1 MYSSDN
7 MDVERHIK
15 THSSTAVLDSAA
27 VSVLKSFLRSERIIT
42 NFAEHNTW
50 PNHDGTFE
58 YVPNPDESHRPK
70 QNFFVQIKGTHYF
83 QESNGIVKFLL
94 KDLAF
99 PAYLNNNVT
108 LDPGILFVILNPDI
122 RGQERVFWKYLSVQV
137 LNSIRFEQK
146 SVTISFEQWEEIFD
160 TAESIDVFCEHLNK
174 IIDHH
179 AFVLQ
184 LENRYYS
191 NEDLHKIVRRCDELI
206 SENLDSLKKDG
217 VSRDEISSWMLTRLG
232 DLCKSV
238 LILNAMGM
246 ERKNVNLQL
255 AWELSILNAET
266 RYLGMFYKG
275 LSYVGM
281 RIPEEGQSERLMVK
295 YYDFLWRIRKFLKEK
310 CGLSVLQNLE
320 SFLDYKYKDE
330 LDKEYYKL
338 VATAIGTL
346 SAPSVSLAPSR
357 YYIQKKTPFFVGSQ
371 RYYEVTLQL
380 AGIYATKFNRI
391 TAYTQQDISTPYSI
405 KIAYENVS
413 VELWGVKTTIKVIT
427 NWQVSVDPKCLNQL
441 GKIIGCGTKVSSNYG
456 EFAALMRFLTQSG
469 MTLLELIDL
478 KEIKVTT
485 IVNDVFK
492 GTNTHMLQDLI
503 TILQRAFSADSEQR
517 RGKNVIRYLLR
528 ELREESFERVMPNSF
543 NSKQLSDNL
552 LLSRS
557 CFPFDKNPFISNLP
571 YSRTSDSK
579 NARELIEVAGR
590 KAMISARPYLKI
602 ESMISKT
609 GELYFDLKEIADE
622 SEIDRFNGGLDSW
635 EISKGFTI
643 KKDDGQVYIDSYE
656 QDTLFIL
663 SWLLRASRR
672 SNPGQK
678 NFNQNYINNE
688 KQRGFSFTDPLKEK
702 ALQGVFVNSQ
712 ILLIYGAAGTGK
724 TTLIEYI
731 SNLMSDQNKLFLTK
745 THTALQNIKRRI
757 KNASNCEFVS
767 IDSFTRRVNL
777 AEYDLIFVDECST
790 IDNRTMCNFLR
801 KVKDGTFLVLAGDI
815 HQIES
820 IEFGNW
826 FFYAKN
832 VIKVYGANVE
842 LVSTWRTED
851 KVLIGLWDEV
861 RTRGPIISERLA
873 MDGPYSENIG
883 PHMLERRAE
892 DEIVLCLNYDGKF
905 GLNNINNYFQS
916 ANHQSEA
923 YTWAEWTYKVG
934 DPILFNDNKRFPML
948 YNNLKGRIVEIKKF
962 DNRISFVL
970 DVFTSLTQKS
980 VEGYDLDFIE
990 ANLGITRLRLT
1001 VYAYDEAVAEADE
1014 TIRMR
1019 SVVPFQ
1025 LAYAVSIHKAQGL
1038 EYDSVK
1044 VVIPS
1049 VNAEKITH
1057 GIFYTAITR
1066 TKKYLKIFW
1075 SADTMEMVLKGF
1087 GKTDPGQKSLCIVK
1101 SKLQGR

>member
-7 MDVERHIK
+7 TDVERHIK
-15 THSSTAVLDSAA
+15 THSNMAVLDNAA

-50 PNHDGTFE
+50 PNQDGTFE
-58 YVPNPDESHRPK
+58 YVPIPEESRRPK

-83 QESNGIVKFLL
+83 QESNGIVKFSLQ
-94 KDLAF
+94 DLAF
-99 PAYLNNNVT
+99 PAYLYNNVT
-108 LDPGILFVILNPDI
+108 FDPGILFVILNPDI
-122 RGQERVFWKYLSVQV
+122 RGQERVFWKYLSVRV
-137 LNSIRFEQK
+137 LNSIKFEQK
-146 SVTISFEQWEEIFD
+146 SFTISFEPWEEIFD
-160 TAESIDVFCEHLNK
+160 TAESINAFCEHLNK

-191 NEDLHKIVRRCDELI
+191 NEDLRKIVRRCDELI

-217 VSRDEISSWMLTRLG
+217 VSRDAISSWMLTRLG
-232 DLCKSV
+232 DFCKSV
-238 LILNAMGM
+238 LILNAMSMG
-246 ERKNVNLQL
+246 RKNVNLQL

-266 RYLGMFYKG
+266 RYLGLFYKG

-310 CGLSVLQNLE
+310 CELDVLQNLE
-320 SFLDYKYKDE
+320 SFLDYKDE
-330 LDKEYYKL
+330 LDKEYYEL

-346 SAPSVSLAPSR
+346 SDPSVSLAPSR
-357 YYIQKKTPFFVGSQ
+357 YYVQKKTPFFVGPQ

-391 TAYTQQDISTPYSI
+391 TAYTQQDISTSYSV
-405 KIAYENVS
+405 KIAYENVPI
-413 VELWGVKTTIKVIT
+413 ELWGVKTNIKVIT

-441 GKIIGCGTKVSSNYG
+441 GKIIGCGTNVSSNYG
-456 EFAALMRFLTQSG
+456 EFAALMGFLTRSG

-478 KEIKVTT
+478 KEIKCTE
-485 IVNDVFK
+485 IVDDIFK
-492 GTNTHMLQDLI
+492 GTNTHMLKDLI
-503 TILQRAFSADSEQR
+503 ITLQRDFSAGSERR
-517 RGKNVIRYLLR
+517 RGKNVVRYLLR
-528 ELREESFERVMPNSF
+528 ELREESFERVMPINF
-543 NSKQLSDNL
+543 NSKQLSEDL

-571 YSRTSDSK
+571 DSRTADNK
-579 NARELIEVAGR
+579 NVRDIIEVAGR
-590 KAMISARPYLKI
+590 KEMISARPYLKI
-602 ESMISKT
+602 KSMISET
-609 GELYFDLKEIADE
+609 GELYYDMQEVADE
-622 SEIDRFNGGLDSW
+622 NEIDDFNNRLDSW
-635 EISKGFTI
+635 EIKNGFTI
-643 KKDDGQVYIDSYE
+643 MKDGSTVYIDSYE
-656 QDTLFIL
+656 KNTLFIL
-663 SWLLRASRR
+663 SRLLYASKQ
-672 SNPGQK
+672 SNPGQRS
-678 NFNQNYINNE
+678 FNQNYINNE

-702 ALQGVFVNSQ
+702 ALQEVFVNSQ
-712 ILLIYGAAGTGK
+712 VLLIYGAAGTGK

-790 IDNRTMCNFLR
+790 IDNRTMCKFFG
-801 KVKDGTFLVLAGDI
+801 KVKNGTFLVLAGDI

-832 VIKVYGANVE
+832 IIKVHGANVE
-842 LVSTWRTED
+842 LVSTWRTNDEN
-851 KVLIGLWDEV
+851 LIGLWNEV
-861 RTRGPIISERLA
+861 RTRGQIISERLT

-883 PHMLERRAE
+883 PNMLERRAE

-948 YNNLKGRIVEIKKF
+948 YNNLKGRIVEIKKYE
-962 DNRISFVL
+962 NRISFVL
-970 DVFTSLTQKS
+970 DVFTSLTKKS
-980 VEGYDLDFIE
+980 IEGYDLDFIE

-1001 VYAYDEAVAEADE
+1001 VYAFDEAVAEVDE

-1019 SVVPFQ
+1019 SVRPF
-1025 LAYAVSIHKAQGL
+1025 S
-1038 EYDSVK
+1038 
-1044 VVIPS
+1044 
-1049 VNAEKITH
+1049 
-1057 GIFYTAITR
+1057 
-1066 TKKYLKIFW
+1066 
-1075 SADTMEMVLKGF
+1075 
-1087 GKTDPGQKSLCIVK
+1087 
-1101 SKLQGR
+1101 